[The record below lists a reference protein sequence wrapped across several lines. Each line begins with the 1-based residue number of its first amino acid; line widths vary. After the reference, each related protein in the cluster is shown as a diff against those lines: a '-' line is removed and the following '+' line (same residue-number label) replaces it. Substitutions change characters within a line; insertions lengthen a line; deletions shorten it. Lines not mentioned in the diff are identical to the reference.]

1 MTRRAT
7 IAAAVLAGT
16 VLRFTRRPFRSAL
29 RAAPGVLGAA
39 AIAVGL
45 GEVAG
50 RVWGHGLTWWVALAV
65 AGGFALWFGAE
76 LNARPPALPPE

>member
-1 MTRRAT
+1 MTNRAVV
-7 IAAAVLAGT
+7 AAAVLAGT
-16 VLRFTRRPFRSAL
+16 ALRFTRRPFRSAL

-50 RVWGHGLTWWVALAV
+50 RVWGRGLTWWVALAV